1 MSSTLLAVSSAT
13 ETVHVFRLARPGN
26 INTNQNS
33 SSSNG
38 TRQGNNNNNNR
49 SASISSDNDSN
60 KSLNDNNNLEDN
72 NNNTNDNS
80 GDILPQLSNDYSDP
94 ATTANSASLDALAE
108 SKRKPGSVASL
119 LRRGSRTIGR
129 SVAGA
134 MGNYL
139 PTAVTEMWE
148 PQRDFA
154 FLKLPTS
161 GSLMSSSS
169 NNNNNNNRQNQQQ
182 DQSSSSSN
190 NSSNITRTKTGG
202 PITGGGGGGGIK
214 SVVAFNAASTRVFV
228 VTAEGYFY
236 QYAID
241 HAKGGECELLQ
252 QYSLLDNTEDY

>member
-33 SSSNG
+33 SSSSNG
-38 TRQGNNNNNNR
+38 TRQGNNNNR

-60 KSLNDNNNLEDN
+60 KSLNDNNNSED
-72 NNNTNDNS
+72 NNTNDNS

-169 NNNNNNNRQNQQQ
+169 NNNNNNRQNQQQ